1 MSSKDKKIK
10 TEGLTTQEYS
20 LKYALPLESLIHQNN
35 SVEENTELHSFEKK
49 IPNDEQRTILKAYY
63 DLNLLNTLDNEVM
76 IFEEV
81 RKLDYL
87 YWVREKVQD
96 LGFLFKESNEYK
108 DDSHKIITSN
118 YLVTNKKNL
127 NLIDI
132 QNYEIKNFSLY
143 LSIVLMC

>member
-20 LKYALPLESLIHQNN
+20 LKYALPLESLIPQNN

-63 DLNLLNTLDNEVM
+63 DLNLLNTLDNEVI

-96 LGFLFKESNEYK
+96 LGFLFKESN
-108 DDSHKIITSN
+108 
-118 YLVTNKKNL
+118 
-127 NLIDI
+127 
-132 QNYEIKNFSLY
+132 
-143 LSIVLMC
+143 